1 MNPLANDAQD
11 AGRLLGFALA
21 KRSPATSKDYADLL
35 RRYETEPTL
44 QITVDG
50 VCDGLGLNVVYVGK
64 HGLIVTASETSP
76 FRLNADDYRSG
87 MTPEERICHGV
98 IQVAIAA
105 WSFPRAETLAQD
117 DDVQAAFLTAPELAK
132 WLKDFAE
139 AENARHAESP
149 DPAESDEK
157 RTWRVVLAQALTK
170 ETKSKRES
178 RQSLMGM
185 CSFALAYLAEQG
197 LLRLVDENKGRYQGT
212 SAYRI
217 RLKHHG
223 AHALLEQL
231 RAFAATR
238 IHGQDESKPAAPVG
252 NAAVVPGP

>member
-1 MNPLANDAQD
+1 MNNIANDAHD

-21 KRSPATSKDYADLL
+21 TRSAATSKDYAELL
-35 RRYETEPTL
+35 RRYDDEPSLRT
-44 QITVDG
+44 IVDG
-50 VCDGLGLNVVYVGK
+50 VCDGLGLRVVYVGK

-76 FRLNADDYRSG
+76 FHLNAEDYRSG

-117 DDVQAAFLTAPELAK
+117 DDVQAALLTAAELAK

-139 AENARHAESP
+139 AENARRAENP
-149 DPAESDEK
+149 DPDEADEK

-178 RQSLMGM
+178 RQSLIGM
-185 CSFALAYLAEQG
+185 CGYALDYLTREG
-197 LLRLVDENKGRYQGT
+197 LLRLVDEKKGIYQGT

-217 RLKHHG
+217 RLKYHG

-231 RAFAATR
+231 RAFVVARNRRSEEAVASNSRREAT
-238 IHGQDESKPAAPVG
+238 SS
-252 NAAVVPGP
+252 